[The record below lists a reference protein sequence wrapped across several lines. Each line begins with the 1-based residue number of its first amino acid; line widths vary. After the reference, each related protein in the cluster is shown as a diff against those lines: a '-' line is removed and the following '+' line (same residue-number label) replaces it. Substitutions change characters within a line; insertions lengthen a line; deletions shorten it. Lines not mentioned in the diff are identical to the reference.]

1 MAKLANGVLVKLLRC
16 EGKTEEECRA
26 DECPYI
32 GADGWCD
39 ENRMMH
45 DAADALE
52 AAEKQIAVMGLDITM
67 LRNTISADKGVMLER
82 ISYLEKHQT
91 KEAEWIE
98 PEELSERCKGKAICS
113 GCKEAVSS
121 IELTN
126 EYIRVRNN
134 KTRFCPNCGAMMTV
148 HAANDGKKGDGKDG

>member
-1 MAKLANGVLVKLLRC
+1 MNRVLVKLLRC
-16 EGKTEEECRA
+16 KGKTEEECRA

-39 ENRMMH
+39 EEQMMH

-52 AAEKQIAVMGLDITM
+52 AAEKQIAAMGLDITM

-82 ISYLEKHQT
+82 IRYLEKHQT

-98 PEELSERCKGKAICS
+98 PKELSERCKGKAVCS
-113 GCKEAVSS
+113 GCGSQVCS
-121 IELTN
+121 IDLTN
-126 EYIRVRNN
+126 EYIRIQNH
-134 KTRFCPNCGAMMTV
+134 KTRFCPNCGARMRK
-148 HAANDGKKGDGKDG
+148 AERNDK